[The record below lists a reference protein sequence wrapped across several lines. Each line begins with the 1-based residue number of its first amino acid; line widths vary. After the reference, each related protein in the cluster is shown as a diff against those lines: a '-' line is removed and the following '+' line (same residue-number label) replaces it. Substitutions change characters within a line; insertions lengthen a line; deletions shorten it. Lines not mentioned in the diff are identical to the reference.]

1 MSLDLWPSPLS
12 RMLLER
18 SVSIILE
25 QEFIYSDAYKAL
37 INLLSRNLN
46 RNEKA
51 LGQIEK
57 TRKNFETVHLVLFSV
72 ISLITT
78 ASFPNEDY
86 STVR

>member
-1 MSLDLWPSPLS
+1 MGLDLWLSPLS
-12 RMLLER
+12 RTLLER
-18 SVSIILE
+18 NVSIILE
-25 QEFIYSDAYKAL
+25 QEFTYSGACKAL
-37 INLLSRNLN
+37 INLLSSNLN

-57 TRKNFETVHLVLFSV
+57 TRKKLEIVHLVLFSV

-78 ASFPNEDY
+78 ASFPNEDH